1 MILIADSG
9 ATKTD
14 WYAGNDPDH
23 GQLIET
29 NGINPFHLKEEEVFH
44 IIREQL
50 VAQLANADTCT
61 AVYFYGAGC
70 IPEKTDS
77 IHRSLTHFFPRAEIH
92 IHTDLLGAARA
103 VCGKHPGIACILGT
117 GSNSCLYDGTH
128 ITDSIS
134 PLGYILGDE
143 GSGAYIG
150 KRFIADCLK
159 RQLPPYIAEDFCRE
173 YKLTPADILD
183 RVYRQPKANLFLS
196 SITPYIYKH
205 KEIPEIQAL
214 LIDCFMEFFHRNV
227 LHYAQNLPVSFVGSI
242 ACFFEKELQAAAAR
256 SGLHIAQTIKQP
268 IHNLIAYH
276 WDQTL

>member
-14 WYAGNDPDH
+14 WYAGSNPDH

-29 NGINPFHLKEEEVFH
+29 SGINPFHLKEEDIFR

-70 IPEKTDS
+70 IPEKTG
-77 IHRSLTHFFPRAEIH
+77 IIRRSLEHFFPRAEIR
-92 IHTDLLGAARA
+92 IDTDLLGAARA
-103 VCGKHPGIACILGT
+103 LCGKQPGIACILGT
-117 GSNSCLYDGTH
+117 GSNSCLYDGTQ

-150 KRFIADCLK
+150 KRFIADCMK
-159 RQLPPYIAEDFCRE
+159 RQLPAQVSEDFFRE
-173 YKLTPADILD
+173 YKLTPADVLD
-183 RVYRQPKANLFLS
+183 RVYRQPQANLFLS
-196 SITPYIYKH
+196 AITPYIYRH
-205 KEIPEIQAL
+205 KSNPEIHSL
-214 LIDCFMEFFHRNV
+214 LTDCFMTFFRRNV
-227 LHYAQNLPVSFVGSI
+227 LQYRQDLPVSLVGSI
-242 ACFFEKELQAAAAR
+242 ACIFEEELREAAA
-256 SGLHIAQTIKQP
+256 SCGMHIERIIKQP
-268 IHNLIAYH
+268 IHRLIAYH
-276 WDQTL
+276 LKED

>member
-14 WYAGNDPDH
+14 WYAGDNPGN

-29 NGINPFHLKEEEVFH
+29 KGINPFHLKEEEVFR

-70 IPEKTDS
+70 IPEKTG
-77 IHRSLTHFFPRAEIH
+77 IIRRSLEHFFPRADIH
-92 IHTDLLGAARA
+92 IYTDLLGAARA
-103 VCGKHPGIACILGT
+103 VCGKQPGIACILGT
-117 GSNSCLYDGTH
+117 GSNSCLYDGEQ

-159 RQLPPYIAEDFCRE
+159 RQLPREIADDFCRE

-183 RVYRQPKANLFLS
+183 RVYRQPQANLFLS
-196 SITPYIYKH
+196 AITPYIYRH
-205 KEIPEIQAL
+205 KEVPEIQAL
-214 LIDCFMEFFHRNV
+214 LIDCFMEFFRRNI
-227 LHYAQNLPVSFVGSI
+227 LQYKQKLPVSFVGSI
-242 ACFFEKELQAAAAR
+242 ACFFEKELQEAALR
-256 SGLHIAQTIKQP
+256 SGLHIEKVIKQP
-268 IHNLIAYH
+268 INSLIAYH
-276 WDQTL
+276 WT

>member
-14 WYAGNDPDH
+14 WYAGNNPDN

-29 NGINPFHLKEEEVFH
+29 SGINPFHLKEEDVFR

-70 IPEKTDS
+70 IPEKTGV
-77 IHRSLTHFFPRAEIH
+77 IRRSLEHFFPRADIQ

-103 VCGKHPGIACILGT
+103 LCGKQPGIACILGT
-117 GSNSCLYDGTH
+117 GSNSCLYDGTQ

-159 RQLPPYIAEDFCRE
+159 RQLPTQVSEAFFHE
-173 YKLTPADILD
+173 YKLTPADVLD
-183 RVYRQPKANLFLS
+183 RVYRQPQANLFLS
-196 SITPYIYKH
+196 AITPYIYRH
-205 KEIPEIQAL
+205 KDNPAVQAL
-214 LIDCFMEFFHRNV
+214 LTDCFTEFFHRNV
-227 LHYAQNLPVSFVGSI
+227 LQYAHKLPVSFVGSI
-242 ACFFEKELQAAAAR
+242 ACIFEAELQEAASR
-256 SGLHIAQTIKQP
+256 CGLQIKKIIKQP
-268 IHNLIAYH
+268 IHSLIAYH
-276 WDQTL
+276 WA

>member
-14 WYAGNDPDH
+14 WYAGDNPEN

-29 NGINPFHLKEEEVFH
+29 KGINPFHLKEEEVFR

-70 IPEKTDS
+70 IPEKTG
-77 IHRSLTHFFPRAEIH
+77 IIRRSLEHFFPRADIH
-92 IHTDLLGAARA
+92 IYTDLLGAARA
-103 VCGKHPGIACILGT
+103 VCGKQPGIACILGT
-117 GSNSCLYDGTH
+117 GSNSCLYDGEQ

-159 RQLPPYIAEDFCRE
+159 RQLPREIADDFCRE

-183 RVYRQPKANLFLS
+183 RVYRQPQANLFLS
-196 SITPYIYKH
+196 AITPYIYRH
-205 KEIPEIQAL
+205 KDIPEIQAL
-214 LIDCFMEFFHRNV
+214 LIDCFIEFFRRNI
-227 LHYAQNLPVSFVGSI
+227 LQYKQKLPVSFVGSI
-242 ACFFEKELQAAAAR
+242 ACFFEQELQEAASR
-256 SGLHIAQTIKQP
+256 SGLHIERVIKQP
-268 IHNLIAYH
+268 INSLIAYH
-276 WDQTL
+276 WT